1 VLIAA
6 MSAAL
11 IGLLILGP
19 PLWLRLQTMFQ
30 R

>member
-6 MSAAL
+6 LAAAL

-19 PLWLRLQTMFQ
+19 PLWIKLLSLFG
-30 R
+30 